1 MADSNPLL
9 SELNSAESEPPVLH
23 HKHLPSLDSKI
34 ERFIGDFGWAQF
46 LQASLVSFSWFFDAQ
61 QTFITV
67 FTDAQP
73 TWHCTQLNDPHNSC
87 NLASNVCQLPQNSW
101 AWDWPRH
108 TSTISEWALECSPSL
123 VQGMPTSAFFMGCL
137 IGGLALATL
146 ADTSLG
152 RKNMLFLTCLVMSL
166 STFLTAF
173 SSNIWIYSILRFVT
187 GFGRATIGTS
197 ALVLSTELVGR
208 RWRGQVGVIGFFCFT
223 LGFLSL
229 PAIACT
235 QRAHSWRTLYFWT
248 SIPTFFY
255 CIMVHFLVR
264 ESPRWLFV
272 QGRKEEAIATLKHIA
287 PINGTTTKTPLTS
300 SFFSNLSFEQE
311 TRNVDLYSAIKV
323 LVKRRWAFRRLSA
336 VMAIGFGVGMVYY
349 GMPLALG
356 SLDFNLYLSVTF
368 NALAEIPASLI
379 TVVFID
385 KVNRKTSVLVFTSLS
400 GVCSIMSVLKGIHP
414 IWTTIQ
420 IVFELVS
427 FFSACSAFG
436 VFLIF
441 TIELFP
447 TCVRNSAVSLVR
459 QAVVLGGVFS
469 PMLAAAGRVNG
480 RFLSYGVFGVV
491 VGVFGLFV
499 VCLPETRG
507 RGICDTMDEE
517 EYKQRDSCLYNAVA
531 GDV

>member
-1 MADSNPLL
+1 
-9 SELNSAESEPPVLH
+9 
-23 HKHLPSLDSKI
+23 
-34 ERFIGDFGWAQF
+34 
-46 LQASLVSFSWFFDAQ
+46 
-61 QTFITV
+61 
-67 FTDAQP
+67 
-73 TWHCTQLNDPHNSC
+73 
-87 NLASNVCQLPQNSW
+87 
-101 AWDWPRH
+101 
-108 TSTISEWALECSPSL
+108 
-123 VQGMPTSAFFMGCL
+123 
-137 IGGLALATL
+137 
-146 ADTSLG
+146 
-152 RKNMLFLTCLVMSL
+152 MSL

-173 SSNIWIYSILRFVT
+173 SSNIWIYSILRFIT
-187 GFGRATIGTS
+187 GFGLATIGTS

-229 PAIACT
+229 PAIAYT
-235 QRAHSWRTLYFWT
+235 QRAHSWRTLYFCI
-248 SIPTFFY
+248 SITFLY

-311 TRNVDLYSAIKV
+311 TRNVDLYSAINV
-323 LVKRRWAFRRLSA
+323 LVKSTWAFRRLST

-368 NALAEIPASLI
+368 NGLSELPASLI
-379 TVVFID
+379 TLVFIA
-385 KVNRKTSVLVFTSLS
+385 KMNRKISLLVFTSLS
-400 GVCSIMSVLKGIHP
+400 GVFSIMSVLKGTHP
-414 IWTTIQ
+414 IWKTLQ

-427 FFSACSAFG
+427 FFSACSALN
-436 VFLIF
+436 VLLIF

-447 TCVRNSAVSLVR
+447 TCVRNSAVSMVR

-469 PMLAAAGRVNG
+469 PMLAAAGRING
-480 RFLSYGVFGVV
+480 GFLSYGVF
-491 VGVFGLFV
+491 GVFGLFV
-499 VCLPETRG
+499 VCLQETRG